1 LLIIF
6 NRLQENLINPDE
18 QLNDSTQG
26 SSTTLNRYESYTKLD
41 DKLKIQERA
50 QQDDVDERQ
59 VIYGEEAV
67 KRVLNNIVSKCKS
80 ELLLYGDKNLP
91 SVILEISS
99 YRESLTSLKNSNVKI
114 KLLTEVTTDNLKY
127 CKQFI
132 KDFGAE
138 IRHLKGIRGNF
149 ALTGE
154 SYITMNVL
162 KKRKL
167 VNDLM
172 YGNIKDFIDQNQ
184 YIFDTLWKNAIPVE
198 QRIMKIEG
206 DLFSPETY
214 AIQDAHNILD
224 YAIDL
229 VENIGL
235 SLSCCTSKGY
245 FRVLDQNTT
254 LFQAYL
260 KLISKYKEGKVKTE
274 VRWITHL
281 EDSKEDLNLVKK
293 LLDLGF
299 KIKHTNN
306 LPQLNFIVSEK
317 CFVSTIE
324 NVDSKKLFDRL
335 LQSTEP
341 LYVKHFQIIFE
352 ELWKNSIDAEERI
365 YQIDKGIGSE
375 STKLINS
382 PDQSKMLL
390 INTIENA
397 KQEIL
402 MVFPSIN
409 AVKRKNKIGVID
421 LLKEKS
427 QNDVKVKV
435 LSPQDAEVVKILMY
449 RSDNINHRNS
459 EYLVREITKQRDFKR
474 TILLVDRKHFL
485 AIEPRDDSYDTFEE
499 ATAVSTYS
507 TSQPTIYSYIS
518 IFESLWEQT
527 EMANNLRAI
536 NEKLIESEETERE
549 FINVAAHELRT
560 PTQAI
565 TGYAEMDEEMF
576 DHLLKNRK
584 EMKEHELERILGNL
598 YNHHSN
604 ISRNAER
611 LDDLINNLLDVARI
625 DSNQKNMIM
634 LHKEN
639 FDLIREIRDII
650 NDQLNHKL
658 RVKDI
663 KVNFLNDTLAK
674 TCIIYADRSRLNQI
688 LNNLLHNAIKFSPA
702 GSHIDIMIQEN
713 INEKIRNEEPAKTN
727 KSIVTSKDDGKQV
740 YISIS
745 DSGKGISSLILPR
758 LFQKFFTDSNDGTG
772 LGLYICKKLVEA
784 QGGKIWAFNNNS
796 GIGST
801 FVFSLPKTNH
811 EAILDKE

>member
-6 NRLQENLINPDE
+6 NRPQENLIYPNE
-18 QLNDSTQG
+18 QLNDSTQE
-26 SSTTLNRYESYTKLD
+26 SSTTLNRYESFTKLD

-50 QQDDVDERQ
+50 QQDDLYERQ
-59 VIYGEEAV
+59 VIYSEEAV
-67 KRVLNNIVSKCKS
+67 KRVLNKIVSKCKS

-99 YRESLTSLKNSNVKI
+99 YCESLTSLKNSNVKI
-114 KLLTEVTTDNLKY
+114 KLLTEVTADNLKY

-162 KKRKL
+162 EKRKP
-167 VNDLM
+167 VNDVM
-172 YGNIKDFIDQNQ
+172 YSDIKDFIDQNQ
-184 YIFDTLWKNAIPVE
+184 YIFDTLWKKAIPVE

-206 DLFSPETY
+206 DLSSPKTY
-214 AIQDAHNILD
+214 ATQNTHNILN
-224 YAIDL
+224 YVIDL
-229 VENIGL
+229 VENVRL

-245 FRVLDQNTT
+245 FKVLHQNTT
-254 LFQAYL
+254 LFHAYL

-274 VRWITHL
+274 VRWITYL
-281 EDSKEDLNLVKK
+281 EDSKEDLNWIKK
-293 LLDLGF
+293 FLDLGF

-306 LPQLNFIVSEK
+306 LPPLNFIVSEER
-317 CFVSTIE
+317 FVSTVE
-324 NVDSKKLFDRL
+324 NGDSKKLFDRL

-341 LYVKHFQIIFE
+341 LYVKHFQTIFE

-365 YQIDKGIGSE
+365 YQIDKGIASE

-382 PDQSKMLL
+382 PDQSKTLL
-390 INTIENA
+390 INTIDNA

-435 LSPQDAEVVKILMY
+435 LSPQDAEVMKILMY
-449 RSDNINHRNS
+449 RSDDINHQNS

-474 TILLVDRKHFL
+474 TILLVDRKYFL

-507 TSQPTIYSYIS
+507 TSQPTVYSYIS

-527 EMANNLRAI
+527 EMANNLRVA
-536 NEKLIESEETERE
+536 NEKLIESEGTERE

-565 TGYAEMDEEMF
+565 TGYAEMDEEIF
-576 DHLLKNRK
+576 DNLLKNRK

-598 YNHHSN
+598 HNHHSY
-604 ISRNAER
+604 ILRNAER

-674 TCIIYADRSRLNQI
+674 TCNVYADRSRLNQI

-702 GSHIDIMIQEN
+702 GSHIDIMTQEN
-713 INEKIRNEEPAKTN
+713 IYEKIKNEEPAKTN
-727 KSIVTSKDDGKQV
+727 KSIDTREDDGKQV

-745 DSGKGISSLILPR
+745 DTGKGISSLILPR
-758 LFQKFFTDSNDGTG
+758 LFQKFFTDSNYGTG

-801 FVFSLPKTNH
+801 FIFSLPKANH